1 MESLIHKHI
10 TYEENDQSAFL
21 AFRVNWVGKLE
32 SLNKRAKLF
41 LNWNDWLL
49 LKGKGIY
56 QYNFKIS
63 AKFKIIYI
71 HFLMYKKEFF
81 NCFVNKDGI
90 YKPNF
95 REKTNFSVLIITN
108 NLFE

>member
-1 MESLIHKHI
+1 MI
-10 TYEENDQSAFL
+10 NFC
-21 AFRVNWVGKLE
+21 
-32 SLNKRAKLF
+32 
-41 LNWNDWLL
+41 

-81 NCFVNKDGI
+81 NCFVNKDDI

-95 REKTNFSVLIITN
+95 RGPCSKNKLFSFN
-108 NLFE
+108 NHK